1 MAKINYDGT
10 NIVGGPFKP
19 YVDEQI
25 KVRQE
30 KLGNLNK
37 TSEEIVWENGKSAFV
52 ALASSVNI
60 ANSKIVNEI
69 LTYNP
74 SINLTSGGQDTTGAA
89 SGMQGSFNS
98 PMGQL
103 INAQTQLLGL
113 DDSDPVGTSDDE
125 FTSISVITKN
135 NDGEERVKL
144 LDLAGDPQQYF
155 GNFLA
160 RNIVLYGGTSYFTPD
175 SDGFLTGPNYRFG
188 ITEKNNAF
196 DDSAYGFG
204 GTNPDGFKPMPG
216 ITSFNLKSKNM
227 GSLRDASITIRANS
241 EEQFKMIDNLY
252 CRIGYTMFLEWGNSL
267 YFDNEGKYQR
277 DSTSSM
283 IPMFLSGKIF
293 EGGVEID
300 LTKDP
305 TSFISRIEARREGSN
320 GNYDA
325 FFGRV
330 KNFSWEYIAKGGYW
344 EINLSMI
351 SWGDIIESLTIDG
364 QYGTI
369 NNEETIENP
378 NETSAL
384 TSFLSIIATPSG
396 ERSESD
402 IGQKVGK
409 YLGIKS
415 YIETSFNPFKKD
427 ISF

>member
-30 KLGNLNK
+30 KLGNFNK

-60 ANSKIVNEI
+60 ANSKISEYI
-69 LTYNP
+69 
-74 SINLTSGGQDTTGAA
+74 DTTDGAEA
-89 SGMQGSFNS
+89 NISSGEDTTDLSGYN
-98 PMGQL
+98 GLTNQL
-103 INAQTQLLGL
+103 VNYVL
-113 DDSDPVGTSDDE
+113 SDG
-125 FTSISVITKN
+125 ITGKTLVTTEN

-188 ITEKNNAF
+188 ITEKNNVF

-241 EEQFKMIDNLY
+241 EEQFKMIDNL
-252 CRIGYTMFLEWGNSL
+252 L
-267 YFDNEGKYQR
+267 DNIFQR
-277 DSTSSM
+277 
-283 IPMFLSGKIF
+283 
-293 EGGVEID
+293 
-300 LTKDP
+300 
-305 TSFISRIEARREGSN
+305 
-320 GNYDA
+320 
-325 FFGRV
+325 FF
-330 KNFSWEYIAKGGYW
+330 F
-344 EINLSMI
+344 
-351 SWGDIIESLTIDG
+351 
-364 QYGTI
+364 
-369 NNEETIENP
+369 
-378 NETSAL
+378 
-384 TSFLSIIATPSG
+384 
-396 ERSESD
+396 
-402 IGQKVGK
+402 
-409 YLGIKS
+409 
-415 YIETSFNPFKKD
+415 
-427 ISF
+427 